1 MVAGF
6 LDTEDSALF
15 SRAVGEIWRAFALI
29 KCTLFGRLQVCNDQH
44 CDCMADSTGAIGHP
58 STNLAHVVL
67 EAECAHSFCT
77 DCLVLLLHTTM
88 LCRWA
93 ISWMWC

>member
-15 SRAVGEIWRAFALI
+15 SGAVGDIWSAFALI
-29 KCTLFGRLQVCNDQH
+29 TCTLFCRLQVRNDQH
-44 CDCMADSTGAIGHP
+44 CDCMVDSTGAMGHP
-58 STNLAHVVL
+58 STNLAHAVP
-67 EAECAHSFCT
+67 EAERAHSFCIGW
-77 DCLVLLLHTTM
+77 LVLLLHTTM